1 MLEYQVQMNL
11 HQYDQYDIIR
21 ESEERIIRDT
31 RVLHEIEMVKVRQ
44 RNDVVAG
51 EIFARK
57 NVPIKCDIH

>member
-1 MLEYQVQMNL
+1 MNL

-31 RVLHEIEMVKVRQ
+31 RVLHETEMVKVGQ

>member
-1 MLEYQVQMNL
+1 MNL

-44 RNDVVAG
+44 RNDVVVG

>member
-1 MLEYQVQMNL
+1 MNL

-57 NVPIKCDIH
+57 NDPIKCDIH

>member
-1 MLEYQVQMNL
+1 MNL

-57 NVPIKCDIH
+57 NVPIKCDIY

>member
-1 MLEYQVQMNL
+1 MNL

-31 RVLHEIEMVKVRQ
+31 RVLHETEMVKVGQ

-57 NVPIKCDIH
+57 NVPIKCDIY